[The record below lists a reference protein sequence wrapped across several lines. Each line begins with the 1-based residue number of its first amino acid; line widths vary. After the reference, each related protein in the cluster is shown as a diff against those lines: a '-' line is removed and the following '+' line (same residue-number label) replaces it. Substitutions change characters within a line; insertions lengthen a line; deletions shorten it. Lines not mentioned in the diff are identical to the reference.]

1 MTDELDVDDNQPVY
15 YFSGGMNE
23 NVEPTVE
30 VVKSWKGG
38 QQRRTLGAYDS
49 IQTAFEV
56 EREMVEMKQD
66 EGLEPAMNAAERMA
80 VQYGTLDPAR
90 PDGRMFTDG
99 PPDTFTTE
107 REHELET
114 LRYSYETVE
123 QATGTFELQSVKTW
137 KDDQGVGMQAITL
150 GEYDRPADARLEQ
163 EMLRRVRDFQGLEA
177 EMRTVEQIAVE
188 NGTLQADRVDPRL
201 FTDGPPDPF
210 TTNREAELE
219 ASLGYT
225 FRAGPVPDPEVT
237 DEYSLDLVSV
247 ERQAGQY
254 QFSAAE
260 FVRVSEKDARFVA
273 DASEKFNRIIADEG
287 TGPAVQAATTWSQ
300 MLGSQPSRHWQHIDA
315 EMLDRRVTLDVYN
328 QSRAVDIDADT
339 ERMVREQDM
348 DL

>member
-1 MTDELDVDDNQPVY
+1 
-15 YFSGGMNE
+15 
-23 NVEPTVE
+23 
-30 VVKSWKGG
+30 
-38 QQRRTLGAYDS
+38 
-49 IQTAFEV
+49 
-56 EREMVEMKQD
+56 
-66 EGLEPAMNAAERMA
+66 
-80 VQYGTLDPAR
+80 
-90 PDGRMFTDG
+90 
-99 PPDTFTTE
+99 
-107 REHELET
+107 
-114 LRYSYETVE
+114 
-123 QATGTFELQSVKTW
+123 
-137 KDDQGVGMQAITL
+137 
-150 GEYDRPADARLEQ
+150 
-163 EMLRRVRDFQGLEA
+163 MLRRVRDFQGLEA
-177 EMRTVEQIAVE
+177 EIRTVEQIAVE

-225 FRAGPVPDPEVT
+225 FRAGPVPNPEVT